1 MIVQSVM
8 STAMNWMAR
17 GSGYAAPTQPTVG
30 GRHIGKVSPHIGK
43 LTVHIAKVSQHFA
56 KWTLH
61 FGKWTPHIGKL
72 TLHFAKLTAH
82 FAKVSPHF
90 AKWTLH
96 FAKVSSHFAKLTRHF
111 ANGSPH
117 FANSVG
123 RVSPQGVTRH
133 MAPVLSVA
141 GMASGYAALTR
152 IWTPPV
158 LPARMLDDKGVDCS
172 RISGLLVGRSGPGHD
187 ELSARL
193 LLIDLACS
201 RHIGFGRVFRRRF
214 DRFVI
219 GDSCW
224 AIVRKV
230 LLLKL
235 SS

>member
-1 MIVQSVM
+1 MQKSHAAHSCRSPL
-8 STAMNWMAR
+8 STQASEAASRAR
-17 GSGYAAPTQPTVG
+17 RSQVTEQPDGSRPRTGHKAAFAPRPQITPPCRSDFSPTPRVE
-30 GRHIGKVSPHIGK
+30 P
-43 LTVHIAKVSQHFA
+43 
-56 KWTLH
+56 
-61 FGKWTPHIGKL
+61 
-72 TLHFAKLTAH
+72 
-82 FAKVSPHF
+82 
-90 AKWTLH
+90 
-96 FAKVSSHFAKLTRHF
+96 
-111 ANGSPH
+111 
-117 FANSVG
+117 ANSCRTKV
-123 RVSPQGVTRH
+123 
-133 MAPVLSVA
+133 
-141 GMASGYAALTR
+141 R

-158 LPARMLDDKGVDCS
+158 LPARMLDNKGIDCS

>member
-1 MIVQSVM
+1 M
-8 STAMNWMAR
+8 
-17 GSGYAAPTQPTVG
+17 SGYALQANPTYAAGSSSLRPAP
-30 GRHIGKVSPHIGK
+30 
-43 LTVHIAKVSQHFA
+43 
-56 KWTLH
+56 
-61 FGKWTPHIGKL
+61 
-72 TLHFAKLTAH
+72 
-82 FAKVSPHF
+82 
-90 AKWTLH
+90 
-96 FAKVSSHFAKLTRHF
+96 SSLR
-111 ANGSPH
+111 P
-117 FANSVG
+117 
-123 RVSPQGVTRH
+123 
-133 MAPVLSVA
+133 APVSLQPGSSSLRPGLRRTRTRGQQRIPPGA
-141 GMASGYAALTR
+141 MAHRYNGEMSGYAALTR